1 MSFFGGGSSPPP
13 IIQAPPPLPKES
25 DAEVKAAKARERER
39 IRKMRGRRSTI
50 LTGGQ
55 GVQEEAKTGK
65 KSLLGE

>member
-1 MSFFGGGSSPPP
+1 MGFFGGGSSPPP
-13 IIQAPPPLPKES
+13 IQPAPPLPQQS

-39 IRKMRGRRSTI
+39 IRKMRGRKSTI

-55 GVQEEAKTGK
+55 GVQDEAEIGK